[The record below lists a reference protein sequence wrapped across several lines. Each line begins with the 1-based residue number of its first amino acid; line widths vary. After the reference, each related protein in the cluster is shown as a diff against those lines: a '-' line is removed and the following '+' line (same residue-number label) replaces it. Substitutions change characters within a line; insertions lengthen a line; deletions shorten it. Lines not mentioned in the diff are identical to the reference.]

1 MYNYGSKW
9 VYHKIGNQPNPQPKK
24 IVVLSRQTWQV
35 HWKQGTSFVFGCFW
49 TQKWWKMM
57 ETYMETINQLS
68 QFNPIVKSRL
78 LISDF
83 VDTSRSWLFDVI
95 CSATFTKQSP
105 FLLTKKMMSTL
116 KQFLR
121 PDHDGTVRQVCS
133 DEMGYHCDWSFATV
147 YYPKRMGSAK

>member
-1 MYNYGSKW
+1 MAQNGCTTRLVINLTPSQK
-9 VYHKIGNQPNPQPKK
+9 KCSIEPPNMASALKTGNK
-24 IVVLSRQTWQV
+24 
-35 HWKQGTSFVFGCFW
+35 FCFW
-49 TQKWWKMM
+49 LFLDPKMM

-133 DEMGYHCDWSFATV
+133 NEIGYHCD
-147 YYPKRMGSAK
+147 